1 MQDLVNA
8 IADMMED
15 EAMSLTKKYLEDGVP
30 PMRVI
35 DAYKD
40 ALAVV
45 GKRFEEGSYFVPE
58 LILAGEMM
66 KTASELI
73 KPLMTGGGE
82 AGKETKKIGKF
93 LLGTVEGDIHDIGKD
108 MVNMLMDINGFE
120 VRDLGVDVPA
130 QRFCD
135 AAKEFQPHI
144 VGLSG
149 LLTLSYDSMKSVV
162 DGLGEIGMR
171 DKVKVIIGGGQV
183 DEHACKYVGADAWVT
198 DAVAGVNYALRWV
211 QE

>member
-15 EAMSLTKKYLEDGVP
+15 DAMTLTKKYLEDGVP
-30 PMRVI
+30 PMKII

-45 GKRFEEGSYFVPE
+45 GKRFEAGSYFVPE

-66 KTASELI
+66 RTASELI
-73 KPLMTGGGE
+73 KPMMTGGE

-108 MVNMLMDINGFE
+108 MVHMLMDINGFD

-130 QRFCD
+130 QQFCD
-135 AAKEFQPHI
+135 AAKEFQPDI

-162 DGLGEIGMR
+162 DGLGAIGMR

-198 DAVAGVNYALRWV
+198 DAVAGVNYALRWM

>member
-15 EAMSLTKKYLEDGVP
+15 DAMRLTKKYLEDGAP
-30 PMRVI
+30 PMKII

-45 GKRFEEGSYFVPE
+45 GKRFEAGSYFVPE

-73 KPLMTGGGE
+73 KPMMTGGE
-82 AGKETKKIGKF
+82 AGKEPKKIGKF

-108 MVNMLMDINGFE
+108 MVHMLMDINGFD

-130 QRFCD
+130 QRFCE
-135 AAKEFQPHI
+135 AAKEFQPDI

-198 DAVAGVNYALRWV
+198 DAVAGVNYALRWM